1 MCQCSSRL
9 SQKRRLASSV
19 RNAARQA
26 LFFLRFSLFK
36 SPGLCCHRID
46 RDRCCRMPSDDDL
59 SRSPPHEES
68 HWMPVS
74 VRSEI
79 ISSVLAEQ
87 SCSLNMSQPY
97 LGQTP
102 MPARHAE
109 TWPRSPGSGQN
120 AGGTGPQ
127 KSIISSCAVKSTL
140 WQPGTAR
147 VHGQVRDHNQ
157 LSAQAGHELETTL
170 SRAISRKTQSV
181 SSGFASARSE

>member
-1 MCQCSSRL
+1 MPSKNEYILCVGSWPTCPRPPFRCDRLQRAELTMCQCSSRL

-102 MPARHAE
+102 MLRRGRGRQAAAKMQVARGHRN
-109 TWPRSPGSGQN
+109 RSSHL
-120 AGGTGPQ
+120 A
-127 KSIISSCAVKSTL
+127 L
-140 WQPGTAR
+140 
-147 VHGQVRDHNQ
+147 
-157 LSAQAGHELETTL
+157 
-170 SRAISRKTQSV
+170 
-181 SSGFASARSE
+181 